1 MADLYNSI
9 KNNFVSQHFQI
20 KEYSTLFYKV
30 SITIKRVTD
39 KTIDHQTHSKLPL
52 NKTTWYS
59 VTVNRPVTNS
69 NKTYDVITGGQSPEV

>member
-9 KNNFVSQHFQI
+9 KNIFVNQYFQI
-20 KEYSTLFYKV
+20 KVYSILLYKV

-39 KTIDHQTHSKLPL
+39 ETIDHQTHSKSPL

-59 VTVNRPVTNS
+59 VTVYRPVTNS